1 LPFRD
6 EFASVSRRSAGL
18 QRRTRKELPVSALL
32 KRLDAPK
39 PALWLEVAPPRG
51 IAVESMLS
59 RLAAVRG
66 RVDAINLADNALG
79 RVKLAPL
86 VFGSMIKSRLGLSV
100 VINFSCRDRNRY
112 ALKADLLG
120 AGALGI
126 EAVVALAGDRLAA
139 DPSGARPVH
148 DLDTFSL
155 LKVMDDLR
163 RGDTGEGR
171 RLLKTLPQFALGAVA
186 NPNRKAAE
194 REFELLER
202 KAVAGAEFVI
212 TQPVFDLEVARSFI
226 ARARRHKLRVVLG
239 ILPVKR
245 ESMADYLKDRIPDL
259 ASAHAHFDRYAG
271 LGEEQARRMS
281 IDSSVALMRALAD
294 EVAGFNIMSGGGP
307 SLAIELA
314 LEFSRSLEDSGA
326 R

>member
-1 LPFRD
+1 M
-6 EFASVSRRSAGL
+6 
-18 QRRTRKELPVSALL
+18 SALI
-32 KRLDAPK
+32 KGLDAHK
-39 PALWLEVAPPRG
+39 PALWIEVAPPRG
-51 IAVESMLS
+51 INVESILT
-59 RLAAVRG
+59 RLDAARG
-66 RVDAINLADNALG
+66 HVDAINLADNALG

-86 VFGSMIKSRLGLSV
+86 VFGSMIKSRLGMAV

-126 EAVVALAGDRLAA
+126 EAVVALAGDKLAA
-139 DPSGARPVH
+139 DPNGVRPVD

-155 LKVMDDLR
+155 LRAMDDLR

-186 NPNRKAAE
+186 NPNRKDAE
-194 REFELLER
+194 RESELLAR
-202 KAVAGAEFVI
+202 KAAAGAEFVI
-212 TQPVFDLEVARSFI
+212 TQPIFDLAVARAFI

-245 ESMADYLKDRIPDL
+245 ESMASYLRDRIPDL

-271 LGEEQARRMS
+271 LGEEEARRVS
-281 IDSSVALMRALAD
+281 IDSSIALMRALAG

-314 LEFSRSLEDSGA
+314 LEFSRSVEDFGA

>member
-1 LPFRD
+1 LRD
-6 EFASVSRRSAGL
+6 EPAIPSRRIGGAQSL
-18 QRRTRKELPVSALL
+18 IRKEPFVSALL
-32 KRLDAPK
+32 KRLDAHQ

-51 IAVESMLS
+51 ISVESLLT
-59 RLAAVRG
+59 RLAAVRDQVG
-66 RVDAINLADNALG
+66 AINLADNALG

-86 VFGSMIKSRLGLSV
+86 VFGSMIKSRLRMAV

-120 AGALGI
+120 AAALGI
-126 EAVVALAGDRLAA
+126 DAVVALAGDKLAA
-139 DPSGARPVH
+139 DPNGARPVH
-148 DLDTFSL
+148 DLNTFSL
-155 LKVMDDLR
+155 LRTMGDLR

-186 NPNRKAAE
+186 NPNRQPIE

-202 KAVAGAEFVI
+202 KAQAGAEFVI
-212 TQPVFDLEVARSFI
+212 TQPVFDATVARAFI
-226 ARARRHKLRVVLG
+226 ARARRHQLRVVLG

-259 ASAHAHFDRYAG
+259 SSAHSHFDRYAG
-271 LGEEQARRMS
+271 LSEGQARRMS
-281 IDSSVALMRALAD
+281 IDSSIALMRDLAG

-307 SLAIELA
+307 SLAIDLA
-314 LEFSRSLEDSGA
+314 LEFSRSLEDAGA